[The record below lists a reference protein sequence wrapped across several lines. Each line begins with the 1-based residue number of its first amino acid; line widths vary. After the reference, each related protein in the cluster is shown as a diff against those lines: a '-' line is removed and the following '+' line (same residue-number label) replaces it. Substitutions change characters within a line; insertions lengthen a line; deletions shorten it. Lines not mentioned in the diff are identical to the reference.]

1 MIDRDAVSRC
11 PHQQSCTATSVQ
23 HALLDG
29 GTGRTCVNEDQL
41 GGAGMAIE
49 GVLWF

>member
-1 MIDRDAVSRC
+1 MIDRDTVSSC
-11 PHQQSCTATSVQ
+11 PHQQSCTAASVQ

-29 GTGRTCVNEDQL
+29 GTGRTCVNEDQH
-41 GGAGMAIE
+41 GGAGMAIK